1 MQMRNFGAGIFLS
14 CCTIL
19 LAGPVAGQSQQGRIE
34 GRIARPSDAGVEGAT
49 VLISGADA
57 VVFTGTYGQ
66 FAFDSV
72 PPGTYSLTVTLGEH
86 VLTIPNITV
95 SAGATTR
102 IEERVDW
109 DIGFGEALTVTAT
122 SRRSEGLIEAPAS
135 VTRLTASEI
144 EEKASHGQL
153 PKLVEFTP
161 GAQITQGGIYDYN
174 LNTRGFNSTLNRRIA
189 VLVDGRN
196 PAAAFFGTQEWA
208 AVSFPLDDLAS
219 LELVRGPSAALYG
232 ANASS
237 GTLNMLTKEPRF
249 SRGGVVRVSY
259 GELDTM
265 NLDFRWAGALGNEW
279 YGKAVGG
286 VRRSGDFFVSRR
298 GAAEYSVPCAPGT
311 TGDCLPQEV
320 VVPPRIDDNDVFFGG
335 LRADKY
341 FSNGLMLTVEGGLAD
356 VAGPVIQ
363 TGVGRT
369 QVTDV
374 QRPWARINV
383 NANHANVLVA
393 YTGRDGPGQ
402 LTLAS
407 GTNSTLDSHTVQFEA
422 QTDRRFNQDRIR
434 VVVGG
439 SAVVE
444 RNDSFDKVL
453 GRQSLLF
460 EPIDSNQQAF
470 FGQADWNVIGPL
482 RLVLAGRGD
491 FSSLHDFRF
500 SPKASA
506 VYTLAP
512 GHSVRV
518 TYNEAFQVPNYSEFF
533 VQADAAAPADLSALN
548 AFCTPFGIDCG
559 FGATRVLAL
568 GNADL
573 ALEEIQT
580 MEFGYKGLIAG
591 RALMTVDYYNSRSSN
606 FVTDLL
612 PQLGTPLGR
621 INPNFGPWQ
630 APPGLPPAVAAQIRT
645 VAPPI
650 LSNNFDGSNILAAA
664 SYTNFGRVDTQ
675 GVDVGFNCA
684 LTNGWRGSLAYSW
697 FDFEIRD
704 PVPGLSAMVLPN
716 APEHSFAF
724 SIGYE
729 RRRIDTDF
737 ALRWVDT
744 FRWSVGPFQGDVE
757 SYTTAD
763 VTANYRVTRNV
774 TVGINVAN
782 VFDDQHWESFGGD
795 ILRRRALAS
804 LAYQW

>member
-1 MQMRNFGAGIFLS
+1 
-14 CCTIL
+14 
-19 LAGPVAGQSQQGRIE
+19 
-34 GRIARPSDAGVEGAT
+34 
-49 VLISGADA
+49 
-57 VVFTGTYGQ
+57 
-66 FAFDSV
+66 
-72 PPGTYSLTVTLGEH
+72 
-86 VLTIPNITV
+86 
-95 SAGATTR
+95 
-102 IEERVDW
+102 
-109 DIGFGEALTVTAT
+109 
-122 SRRSEGLIEAPAS
+122 
-135 VTRLTASEI
+135 
-144 EEKASHGQL
+144 
-153 PKLVEFTP
+153 
-161 GAQITQGGIYDYN
+161 
-174 LNTRGFNSTLNRRIA
+174 
-189 VLVDGRN
+189 
-196 PAAAFFGTQEWA
+196 
-208 AVSFPLDDLAS
+208 
-219 LELVRGPSAALYG
+219 
-232 ANASS
+232 
-237 GTLNMLTKEPRF
+237 
-249 SRGGVVRVSY
+249 
-259 GELDTM
+259 
-265 NLDFRWAGALGNEW
+265 
-279 YGKAVGG
+279 
-286 VRRSGDFFVSRR
+286 
-298 GAAEYSVPCAPGT
+298 
-311 TGDCLPQEV
+311 
-320 VVPPRIDDNDVFFGG
+320 
-335 LRADKY
+335 
-341 FSNGLMLTVEGGLAD
+341 
-356 VAGPVIQ
+356 
-363 TGVGRT
+363 
-369 QVTDV
+369 
-374 QRPWARINV
+374 
-383 NANHANVLVA
+383 
-393 YTGRDGPGQ
+393 
-402 LTLAS
+402 
-407 GTNSTLDSHTVQFEA
+407 
-422 QTDRRFNQDRIR
+422 
-434 VVVGG
+434 
-439 SAVVE
+439 
-444 RNDSFDKVL
+444 
-453 GRQSLLF
+453 
-460 EPIDSNQQAF
+460 
-470 FGQADWNVIGPL
+470 
-482 RLVLAGRGD
+482 
-491 FSSLHDFRF
+491 
-500 SPKASA
+500 
-506 VYTLAP
+506 
-512 GHSVRV
+512 
-518 TYNEAFQVPNYSEFF
+518 VPNYSEFF

-559 FGATRVLAL
+559 FGPTRVLAL

-580 MEFGYKGLIAG
+580 MELGYKGLIAG

-729 RRRIDTDF
+729 RQRIDTDF